1 MNSRVTIRHIA
12 DDVGMHFTTV
22 ALALRNSSKI
32 RQATRE
38 KIQASAARLGYRP
51 DPALTALNA
60 YRKTVRPP
68 HYQATLAWLNN
79 WPCRNDL
86 LANDTFREYFEGASA
101 RAQELGYR
109 LETFWL
115 HEKELPLPKLG
126 RVLGNRGIRGL
137 LLAPQPHS
145 GLTIDFDFA
154 GFSVVSF
161 GYSLCSPALH
171 VVTSHNFRNMWLML
185 SHLEALGY
193 RRPGLR
199 IDKGWDKKVGFAY
212 WGCARAY
219 QDECG
224 RSLKIIRM
232 EASDHLLA
240 DIKKFRPDVIVS
252 HTAIY
257 EKLKGLGVKI
267 PETVAF
273 ANLDTRRGGDVAGI
287 CQSSLLIG
295 RKAVD
300 ILVGM
305 LHSGETGV
313 PEMPLH
319 LLVDSTWQPGSSLP
333 DRNMPDRNR
342 TRTARTGDAA

>member
-1 MNSRVTIRHIA
+1 MTTPRITIRHIA
-12 DDVGMHFTTV
+12 DDVGLHFTTV
-22 ALALRNSSKI
+22 ALALRNSPKI

-60 YRKTVRPP
+60 YRKTVRSP

-79 WPCRNDL
+79 WPRQEDL
-86 LANDTFREYFEGASA
+86 LANDTFREYFEGANA
-101 RAQELGYR
+101 RARELGYR

-115 HEKELPLPKLG
+115 HEEGLPLPKLG
-126 RVLGNRGIRGL
+126 RVLKARGIQGL
-137 LLAPQPHS
+137 LLAPQPNS
-145 GLTIDFDFA
+145 ELVIDFDFA
-154 GFSVVSF
+154 GFSAVSF
-161 GYSLCSPALH
+161 GYSLLSPALH

-193 RRPGLR
+193 RRIGLR

-219 QDECG
+219 EDECKHP
-224 RSLKIIRM
+224 LEIIRM
-232 EASDHLLA
+232 EASDQLLA
-240 DIKKFRPDVIVS
+240 DIEKLRPDVIVS

-257 EKLKGLGVKI
+257 EKLRMLGVRI
-267 PETVAF
+267 PRDVAF

-287 CQSSLLIG
+287 CQNSLLIG

-305 LHSGETGV
+305 LHGGETGV

-319 LLVDSTWQPGSSLP
+319 LLVDSTWQSGPSLP
-333 DRNMPDRNR
+333 DRNKAAWRN
-342 TRTARTGDAA
+342 AGV